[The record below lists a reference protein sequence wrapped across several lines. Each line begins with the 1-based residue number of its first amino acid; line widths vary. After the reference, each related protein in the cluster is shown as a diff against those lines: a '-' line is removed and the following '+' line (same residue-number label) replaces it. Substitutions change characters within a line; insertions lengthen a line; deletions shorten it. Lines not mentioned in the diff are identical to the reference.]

1 MSTPAHSN
9 RPSDTASSDILAE
22 LALDLRWSFK
32 HSADR
37 LWERLDPELWGL
49 THNPWVVLQTVS
61 QERLQSVTSD
71 PDFQKLLADLDRER
85 RTAERSEG
93 WFQQAHPDSPLTT
106 VAYFSMEFMLSE
118 ALPIYSGGL
127 GNVAGDQLKTASNL
141 GVPVIGVGLLYQQ
154 GYFRQEIDAQGQQQ
168 ALYPFNDPGQLP
180 IKPLREINGEWLR
193 FSIDFPG
200 AKLWIRTWQV
210 QVGRTKLYLLDTN
223 DPANIPAHRGITSE
237 LYGGGRDLR
246 LKQEQ
251 VLGIGGWRLLRAL
264 GLQPEVCHLNE
275 GHAAFAVLE
284 RARSYMAD
292 NKQPF
297 DLALTI
303 TRAGNLFTTHTPVEA
318 GFDLFAPELMEKYFR
333 KYAEEELSVSFQ
345 DLLALGRRDRNDSSE
360 PFNMAYLA
368 IRGSGAANGVSR
380 LHGQVSRRIFQVLF
394 PRWPEAEVPVTHVT
408 NGVHMPTWD
417 SVEADR
423 LWEVSCGKERW
434 RGTMESLERDLRCVS
449 DSSFWQLRADARK
462 SLVVY
467 VRKQH
472 SRQLAGQGAS
482 VEDIARAKEVLDAN
496 TLTLGFARRFATY
509 KRPNLLLHDPRR
521 LVEILTDKERPV
533 QLVLA
538 GKAHPQD
545 VEGQDMIRQWID
557 FARRPEVR
565 SRVVFL
571 SDYDLLMAEHLVQGA
586 DVWVNTPRRP
596 WEASGTSGMKVLV
609 NGGLNL
615 SVLDGWW
622 AEAYSP
628 AVGWAVGDGQEHGD
642 DPSWD
647 AAEAEAL
654 YGLLER
660 EVIPEFYT
668 RNEKGIPAGWVAKM
682 RESMARLTPAFSTN
696 RVVRQYTEEHY
707 LVAAANYSVR
717 AASHGRLG
725 LDLLNWQKALSRHWS
740 ALRFGSATLEQ
751 QGEQY
756 FFQVQVYLDELDP
769 EAVKAELYA
778 EEQNGG
784 APIRQPMNR
793 GERLV
798 GSANG
803 FMYTVRVPATR
814 PATDYT
820 PRLIPHQSGASVP
833 LEASFIL
840 WHDSPAWRRSP

>member
-1 MSTPAHSN
+1 
-9 RPSDTASSDILAE
+9 
-22 LALDLRWSFK
+22 
-32 HSADR
+32 
-37 LWERLDPELWGL
+37 
-49 THNPWVVLQTVS
+49 
-61 QERLQSVTSD
+61 
-71 PDFQKLLADLDRER
+71 
-85 RTAERSEG
+85 
-93 WFQQAHPDSPLTT
+93 
-106 VAYFSMEFMLSE
+106 
-118 ALPIYSGGL
+118 
-127 GNVAGDQLKTASNL
+127 
-141 GVPVIGVGLLYQQ
+141 
-154 GYFRQEIDAQGQQQ
+154 
-168 ALYPFNDPGQLP
+168 
-180 IKPLREINGEWLR
+180 
-193 FSIDFPG
+193 
-200 AKLWIRTWQV
+200 
-210 QVGRTKLYLLDTN
+210 
-223 DPANIPAHRGITSE
+223 
-237 LYGGGRDLR
+237 
-246 LKQEQ
+246 
-251 VLGIGGWRLLRAL
+251 
-264 GLQPEVCHLNE
+264 
-275 GHAAFAVLE
+275 
-284 RARSYMAD
+284 
-292 NKQPF
+292 
-297 DLALTI
+297 
-303 TRAGNLFTTHTPVEA
+303 
-318 GFDLFAPELMEKYFR
+318 
-333 KYAEEELSVSFQ
+333 
-345 DLLALGRRDRNDSSE
+345 
-360 PFNMAYLA
+360 
-368 IRGSGAANGVSR
+368 
-380 LHGQVSRRIFQVLF
+380 
-394 PRWPEAEVPVTHVT
+394 
-408 NGVHMPTWD
+408 
-417 SVEADR
+417 
-423 LWEVSCGKERW
+423 
-434 RGTMESLERDLRCVS
+434 
-449 DSSFWQLRADARK
+449 DARK

-521 LVEILTDKERPV
+521 LVEILTDKEPPV

-615 SVLDGWW
+615 SELDGWW

-725 LDLLNWQKALSRHWS
+725 FDLLN
-740 ALRFGSATLEQ
+740 
-751 QGEQY
+751 
-756 FFQVQVYLDELDP
+756 
-769 EAVKAELYA
+769 
-778 EEQNGG
+778 
-784 APIRQPMNR
+784 
-793 GERLV
+793 
-798 GSANG
+798 
-803 FMYTVRVPATR
+803 
-814 PATDYT
+814 
-820 PRLIPHQSGASVP
+820 
-833 LEASFIL
+833 
-840 WHDSPAWRRSP
+840 